1 MTTLF
6 KKTIVFTFFIFC
18 TINVS
23 LAQNIPKYFTEIS
36 TGFWSGKSGIIVSI
50 NDTSLTLS
58 RKNVEKVVPFSKIK
72 KMRVYDNTQIKS
84 LSAVTAIALVGNIVY
99 AFTIDNAWHAVL
111 VGTVGTLGVAY
122 ICYLVYKWIN
132 PPTMFYNPRKTPLSP
147 TELAKKISPYLYTPI
162 TP

>member
-6 KKTIVFTFFIFC
+6 KKSIVFAFFIFC

-36 TGFWSGKSGIIVSI
+36 TGFWSGTSGIIVSV
-50 NDTSLTLS
+50 NDTSLTVR
-58 RKNVEKVVPFSKIK
+58 RKTVDKVVPFSNIK
-72 KMRVYDNTQIKS
+72 KMRVYDNTQMKS

-111 VGTVGTLGVAY
+111 VGTVGTIGVAY
-122 ICYLVYKWIN
+122 ICYLIYKWVN
-132 PPTMFYNPRKTPLSP
+132 PPTMFYNPRKTPLSSA
-147 TELAKKISPYLYTPI
+147 ELAKKISPYLYTP
-162 TP
+162 TMP